1 MIRKLTLALLGASM
15 LVSPAIAADP
25 APVPASA
32 LVKEISIP
40 HEQFTLKNGLR
51 VIVHTD
57 RKAPVVAVS
66 IWYDIGSK
74 HEPKGK
80 SGFAHLFEHLMFN
93 GSENSPGDFFQ
104 PLQNMGAT
112 DYNGTTWFDRTN
124 YFQTVPTSALD
135 RILYLESD
143 RMGYL
148 LGAVTQENL
157 TNQIGVVQ
165 NEKRQGDTQPYGL
178 VEYAQIKGMV
188 PEDHPYGH
196 STIGSMPD
204 LEASTMETVRDWFRQ
219 HYGPNNAV
227 LVLAGD
233 VDVPTAKKLVEKN
246 FGSIKAGPKQKA
258 LKIEIP
264 TLPAAK
270 SEVMKDRVATTR
282 LYRNW
287 AVPGIDGAD
296 AVPLEV
302 GASVL
307 GGLASSRLDNILV
320 REEKLAVAVTAGYQ
334 GFAQMG
340 GIEVTADVKPGVDPD
355 VVAKRLDEII
365 ADFIKN
371 GPTADEVQR
380 VQMRNISGRLA
391 GLEQVGGFGGKAVAL
406 AEGALYRNDSD
417 YYKKY
422 LETLAKTTPTQVTTA
437 MGRWL
442 TRPAYSLKVMP
453 GERDAYEEAKGVST
467 PKTATPIAKV
477 ARAAAPELGAI
488 SDLDFPK
495 VERTKLSNGVE
506 IVYAQRGAVPMTQIA
521 LSFDAGNAADP
532 RDRLGTQS
540 LMLAL
545 LDEGAA
551 GMNSTQ
557 IAEAQERLGANISS
571 NASMDRTNVGLGSL
585 SANLTPSLKL
595 FSDIVLKPDFVAAE
609 VERLRGQQLARIQ
622 TELTNPQGIAFR
634 MLPPILFGDKHPYGI
649 SFTGTGD
656 VATVSKVSRD
666 EIVDFHH
673 KWFRPEKATFF
684 VVSDKP
690 LADIKGALEGTFG
703 GWAATG
709 PVGVKD
715 MSAAAAAAKPRIVL
729 INRPDSP
736 QSLILGGQVLAVKGT
751 ADLET
756 AITANEALG
765 SGFLSRI
772 NMDLRETKGWSYGV
786 RGSINRVEGD
796 VPYIISAPVQADKT
810 GESIAALISNYKAF
824 LSDKGITT
832 EERERIIGGNIREL
846 PGSFETS
853 GDVLGAMQRN
863 ALYKRADDYYA
874 TVASQYRGMTQGAL
888 DSSIRALVNPDQF
901 IWVVVGDAAKVK
913 PQLEALGLP
922 IEMVGEAAKSASK
935 TETKPTKPR
944 SKDMAAVDGDWDVTI
959 KSPMGDQKAVL
970 TVNSD
975 GSAFTGQMSGG
986 LGTMPI
992 TGGTV
997 DGNTISWKMD
1007 MTVPMPMTLDA
1018 TATVDGDAISGDV
1031 KAGAFGSMGLS
1042 GSRKQ

>member
-1 MIRKLTLALLGASM
+1 MIRKFTLSLLGATM
-15 LVSPAIAADP
+15 LASPALAADP

-32 LVKEISIP
+32 LVKEIDIP

-80 SGFAHLFEHLMFN
+80 TGFAHLFEHLMFN
-93 GSENSPGDFFQ
+93 GSENAPGDFFT

-135 RILYLESD
+135 RMLYLEAD

-148 LGAVTQENL
+148 LGAVSQENL

-196 STIGSMPD
+196 STIGSMAD
-204 LEASTMETVRDWFRQ
+204 LDGASMEDVRAWFRQ

-246 FGSIKAGPKQKA
+246 FGAIMAGPKQKP
-258 LKIEIP
+258 LKIEVP
-264 TLPAAK
+264 TLAAPK
-270 SEVMKDRVATTR
+270 AEVMKDKVATTR
-282 LYRNW
+282 IYRNW
-287 AVPGIDGAD
+287 TVPGIDSAD
-296 AVPLEV
+296 SVPLEV

-320 REEKLAVAVTAGYQ
+320 REEKLAVSVTAGYQ
-334 GFAQMG
+334 GFAQLG
-340 GIEVTADVKPGVDPD
+340 GIEITADVKPGIDPAT
-355 VVAKRLDEII
+355 VAKRLDEII
-365 ADFIKN
+365 ADFVKT

-380 VQMRNISGRLA
+380 VQMRTVSGRLA

-406 AEGALYRNDSD
+406 AEGALYRGDSNF
-417 YYKKY
+417 YKKQ
-422 LETLAKTTPTQVTTA
+422 LDKLAMVTPAQVTSA

-442 TRPAYSLKVMP
+442 NRPVYALTVEP
-453 GERDAYEEAKGVST
+453 GERAPYEEAKGAST
-467 PKTATPIAKV
+467 PKTAAAITPVK
-477 ARAAAPELGAI
+477 RPPAPELGTI
-488 SDLDFPK
+488 SDLAFPK
-495 VERTKLSNGVE
+495 VERTKLSNGIE
-506 IVYAQRGAVPMTQIA
+506 IVYAQRNAVPMTQIS
-521 LSFDAGNAADP
+521 LSFDAGNTADP
-532 RDRLGTQS
+532 RDKSGTQS

-557 IAEAQERLGANISS
+557 IAEAQERLGANIST
-571 NASMDRTNVGLGSL
+571 NASMDRTNVNVTSL
-585 SANLTPSLKL
+585 SANLAPSLKL
-595 FSDIVLKPDFVAAE
+595 FSDIVLKPDFVPGE

-622 TELTNPQGIAFR
+622 SEMTNPQGIAFR
-634 MLPPILFGDKHPYGI
+634 TLPPILFGKDHPYGI

-656 VATVSKVSRD
+656 VATVSKVTRD
-666 EIVDFHH
+666 EILDFHH

-690 LADIKGALEGTFG
+690 LAEVKNALEGRFG
-703 GWAATG
+703 GWTATG
-709 PVGVKD
+709 PAGVKD
-715 MSAAAAAAKPRIVL
+715 MSATPAAANPRIVL
-729 INRPDSP
+729 INRPGSP
-736 QSLILGGQVLAVKGT
+736 QSLILGGQVLATKGT
-751 ADLET
+751 ADLEA

-765 SGFLSRI
+765 AGFLSRI

-796 VPYIISAPVQADKT
+796 VPYLISAPVQADKT
-810 GESIAALISNYKAF
+810 GESIAALMSNYKAF
-824 LSDKGITT
+824 LSDKGITS

-863 ALYKRADDYYA
+863 VLYKRPDDFYA
-874 TVASQYRGMTQGAL
+874 TVASEYRGMTQEKL
-888 DSSIRALVNPDQF
+888 DTSIRALVNPDRF
-901 IWVVVGDAAKVK
+901 TWVVVGDAAKVK

-922 IEMVGEAAKSASK
+922 IEMVGEAA
-935 TETKPTKPR
+935 
-944 SKDMAAVDGDWDVTI
+944 
-959 KSPMGDQKAVL
+959 
-970 TVNSD
+970 N
-975 GSAFTGQMSGG
+975 TGAN
-986 LGTMPI
+986 
-992 TGGTV
+992 
-997 DGNTISWKMD
+997 NTAK
-1007 MTVPMPMTLDA
+1007 
-1018 TATVDGDAISGDV
+1018 
-1031 KAGAFGSMGLS
+1031 
-1042 GSRKQ
+1042 

>member
-1 MIRKLTLALLGASM
+1 
-15 LVSPAIAADP
+15 
-25 APVPASA
+25 
-32 LVKEISIP
+32 
-40 HEQFTLKNGLR
+40 
-51 VIVHTD
+51 
-57 RKAPVVAVS
+57 
-66 IWYDIGSK
+66 
-74 HEPKGK
+74 
-80 SGFAHLFEHLMFN
+80 
-93 GSENSPGDFFQ
+93 
-104 PLQNMGAT
+104 
-112 DYNGTTWFDRTN
+112 
-124 YFQTVPTSALD
+124 
-135 RILYLESD
+135 
-143 RMGYL
+143 
-148 LGAVTQENL
+148 
-157 TNQIGVVQ
+157 
-165 NEKRQGDTQPYGL
+165 
-178 VEYAQIKGMV
+178 
-188 PEDHPYGH
+188 
-196 STIGSMPD
+196 
-204 LEASTMETVRDWFRQ
+204 
-219 HYGPNNAV
+219 
-227 LVLAGD
+227 
-233 VDVPTAKKLVEKN
+233 
-246 FGSIKAGPKQKA
+246 
-258 LKIEIP
+258 
-264 TLPAAK
+264 
-270 SEVMKDRVATTR
+270 
-282 LYRNW
+282 
-287 AVPGIDGAD
+287 
-296 AVPLEV
+296 
-302 GASVL
+302 
-307 GGLASSRLDNILV
+307 
-320 REEKLAVAVTAGYQ
+320 
-334 GFAQMG
+334 
-340 GIEVTADVKPGVDPD
+340 
-355 VVAKRLDEII
+355 
-365 ADFIKN
+365 
-371 GPTADEVQR
+371 
-380 VQMRNISGRLA
+380 
-391 GLEQVGGFGGKAVAL
+391 
-406 AEGALYRNDSD
+406 
-417 YYKKY
+417 
-422 LETLAKTTPTQVTTA
+422 

-467 PKTATPIAKV
+467 PKTAPPIAKV

-709 PVGVKD
+709 PAGVKD

-874 TVASQYRGMTQGAL
+874 TVASEYRGMTQGAL

>member
-1 MIRKLTLALLGASM
+1 MIRNFTLALLGASM
-15 LVSPAIAADP
+15 LVSPALAADP
-25 APVPASA
+25 VPVPASA
-32 LVKEISIP
+32 LVKQIDIP
-40 HEQFTLKNGLR
+40 HEQFTLDNGLR

-80 SGFAHLFEHLMFN
+80 TGFAHLFEHLMFN
-93 GSENSPGDFFQ
+93 GSENAPGDFFT

-135 RILYLESD
+135 RMLYLEAD

-178 VEYAQIKGMV
+178 VEYAQIKAMV
-188 PEDHPYGH
+188 PEGHPYGH
-196 STIGSMPD
+196 STIGSMAD
-204 LEASTMETVRDWFRQ
+204 LDGASMEDVRAWFRQ

-246 FGSIKAGPKQKA
+246 FGAIKAGPKQQP
-258 LKIEIP
+258 LKVDVP
-264 TLPAAK
+264 TLAAPK
-270 SEVMKDRVATTR
+270 AEVMKDKVATTR

-287 AVPGIDGAD
+287 MVPGIDSAD
-296 AVPLEV
+296 SVPLEV

-320 REEKLAVAVTAGYQ
+320 REEKLAVNVTAGYQ

-340 GIEVTADVKPGVDPD
+340 GIEITADVKPGVDPAT
-355 VVAKRLDEII
+355 VAKRLDEII
-365 ADFIKN
+365 ADFVKT
-371 GPTADEVQR
+371 GPTSDEVQR
-380 VQMRNISGRLA
+380 VQMRTVSNRLA

-417 YYKKY
+417 FYKKQ
-422 LETLAKTTPTQVTTA
+422 LEELSKVTPARVTEA
-437 MGRWL
+437 MGKWL
-442 TRPAYSLKVMP
+442 TRPVYALTVEP
-453 GERDAYEEAKGVST
+453 GERLPYEEAKGASA
-467 PKTATPIAKV
+467 PKV
-477 ARAAAPELGAI
+477 AEAITPVKRSPAPELGTI
-488 SDLDFPK
+488 SDLAFPK
-495 VERTKLSNGVE
+495 VERTKLSNGIE
-506 IVYAQRGAVPMTQIA
+506 IVYAQRNAVPMTQVS
-521 LSFDAGNAADP
+521 LSFDAGNTADP
-532 RDRLGTQS
+532 RDRSGTQS

-571 NASMDRTNVGLGSL
+571 SASMDRTNVNVTSL
-585 SANLTPSLKL
+585 TANLAPSLKL
-595 FSDIVLKPDFVAAE
+595 FSDIVLKPDFVPAE
-609 VERLRGQQLARIQ
+609 VERLRSQQLARIQ
-622 TELTNPQGIAFR
+622 SELTNPQGIAFR
-634 MLPPILFGDKHPYGI
+634 TLPPILYGKDHPYGI

-666 EIVDFHH
+666 EILDFHH

-690 LADIKGALEGTFG
+690 LADIKNALEGSFG
-703 GWAATG
+703 NWNATG
-709 PVGVKD
+709 PAGVKD
-715 MSAAAAAAKPRIVL
+715 MSAAPAAANPRIIL
-729 INRPDSP
+729 INRPGSP
-736 QSLILGGQVLAVKGT
+736 QSLILGGQVLATKGT

-756 AITANEALG
+756 AIIANEALG

-796 VPYIISAPVQADKT
+796 VPYIVAAPVQADKT

-824 LSDKGITT
+824 LGDKGITS
-832 EERERIIGGNIREL
+832 EERERIVGGSIREL

-853 GDVLGAMQRN
+853 GDVLAAMQRN
-863 ALYKRADDYYA
+863 VLFKRPDDFYD
-874 TVASQYRGMTQGAL
+874 TVASQYRGMTQQSL
-888 DSSIRALVNPDQF
+888 DSSIRTLVNPDRF
-901 IWVVVGDAAKVK
+901 TWVVVGDASTVK
-913 PQLEALGLP
+913 PQLEKLGLP
-922 IEMVGEAAKSASK
+922 IEMVGEAANTSA
-935 TETKPTKPR
+935 
-944 SKDMAAVDGDWDVTI
+944 
-959 KSPMGDQKAVL
+959 
-970 TVNSD
+970 N
-975 GSAFTGQMSGG
+975 
-986 LGTMPI
+986 
-992 TGGTV
+992 
-997 DGNTISWKMD
+997 NTAK
-1007 MTVPMPMTLDA
+1007 
-1018 TATVDGDAISGDV
+1018 
-1031 KAGAFGSMGLS
+1031 
-1042 GSRKQ
+1042 

>member
-1 MIRKLTLALLGASM
+1 MIRKFTLALLGASM
-15 LVSPAIAADP
+15 LVSPAFAADP
-25 APVPASA
+25 APVPASS
-32 LVKEISIP
+32 LVKQIDIP
-40 HEQFTLKNGLR
+40 HEQFKLDNGLR

-80 SGFAHLFEHLMFN
+80 TGFAHLFEHLMFN
-93 GSENSPGDFFQ
+93 GSENAPGDFFT

-135 RILYLESD
+135 RMLYLEAD

-188 PEDHPYGH
+188 PEGHPYGH
-196 STIGSMPD
+196 STIGSMAD
-204 LEASTMETVRDWFRQ
+204 LDGASMEDVRAWFRQ

-233 VDVPTAKKLVEKN
+233 VDVPTAKRLVEKN
-246 FGSIKAGPKQKA
+246 FGAIKAGPKQQP
-258 LKIEIP
+258 LKVEIP
-264 TLPAAK
+264 TLAAPK
-270 SEVMKDRVATTR
+270 FEVMKDKVATTR
-282 LYRNW
+282 IYRNW
-287 AVPGIDGAD
+287 TVPGIDSAD
-296 AVPLEV
+296 SVPLDV

-320 REEKLAVAVTAGYQ
+320 REEKLAVNVTAGYQ

-340 GIEVTADVKPGVDPD
+340 GVEITADVKPGVDPA

-365 ADFIKN
+365 ADFIKT
-371 GPTADEVQR
+371 GPSADEVQR
-380 VQMRNISGRLA
+380 VQMRTVSSRLA

-417 YYKKY
+417 FYKKQ
-422 LETLAKTTPTQVTTA
+422 LEQLSKVTPDQVTAA
-437 MGRWL
+437 MGKWL
-442 TRPAYSLKVMP
+442 TRPVYALTVEP
-453 GERDAYEEAKGVST
+453 GERLPYEEAKGASAPKAAEAIT
-467 PKTATPIAKV
+467 PVKRPP
-477 ARAAAPELGAI
+477 APELGTI
-488 SDLDFPK
+488 SDLAFPK
-495 VERTKLSNGVE
+495 VERTKLSNGIE
-506 IVYAQRGAVPMTQIA
+506 IVYAQRNAVPMTQVS
-521 LSFDAGNAADP
+521 LSFDAGNTADP
-532 RDRLGTQS
+532 RDRSGTQS

-571 NASMDRTNVGLGSL
+571 SSSMDRTNVNVTSL
-585 SANLTPSLKL
+585 TANLAPSLKL
-595 FSDIVLKPDFVAAE
+595 FSDIVLKPDFVPAE

-622 TELTNPQGIAFR
+622 SELTNPQGIAFR
-634 MLPPILFGDKHPYGI
+634 TLPPILFGKNHPYGI

-656 VATVSKVSRD
+656 VATVGKVSRD
-666 EIVDFHH
+666 EILDFHH

-690 LADIKGALEGTFG
+690 LAEIKGALEGSFG
-703 GWAATG
+703 GWKATG
-709 PVGVKD
+709 PAGVKD
-715 MSAAAAAAKPRIVL
+715 MSAVPAAANPRIVL
-729 INRPDSP
+729 INRPGSP
-736 QSLILGGQVLAVKGT
+736 QSLILGGQVLATKGT
-751 ADLET
+751 ADLES

-810 GESIAALISNYKAF
+810 GESIAALMANYKAF
-824 LSDKGITT
+824 LNDKGITS
-832 EERERIIGGNIREL
+832 EERDRIVGGNIREL

-853 GDVLGAMQRN
+853 GDILSAMQRN
-863 ALYKRADDYYA
+863 ALYKRPDDFYA
-874 TVASQYRGMTQGAL
+874 TVASQYREMTQEKL
-888 DSSIRALVNPDQF
+888 DSSIRSLVNPDKF
-901 IWVVVGDAAKVK
+901 TWVVVGDAAKVK
-913 PQLEALGLP
+913 PQLETLGLP
-922 IEMVGEAAKSASK
+922 IELAGEAANTSA
-935 TETKPTKPR
+935 
-944 SKDMAAVDGDWDVTI
+944 
-959 KSPMGDQKAVL
+959 
-970 TVNSD
+970 N
-975 GSAFTGQMSGG
+975 
-986 LGTMPI
+986 
-992 TGGTV
+992 
-997 DGNTISWKMD
+997 NTAK
-1007 MTVPMPMTLDA
+1007 
-1018 TATVDGDAISGDV
+1018 
-1031 KAGAFGSMGLS
+1031 
-1042 GSRKQ
+1042 

>member
-15 LVSPAIAADP
+15 LVSPALAADP
-25 APVPASA
+25 ALITVSK
-32 LVKEISIP
+32 LIKKITIP
-40 HEQFTLKNGLR
+40 HKQFTLKNGLR

-66 IWYDIGSK
+66 VWYDVGSK

-80 SGFAHLFEHLMFN
+80 TGFAHLFEHLMFS
-93 GSENSPGDFFQ
+93 GSENVQSFDESAVALG
-104 PLQNMGAT
+104 GANN
-112 DYNGTTWFDRTN
+112 NGSTWFDRTN
-124 YFQTVPTSALD
+124 YVETVPTGALEKM
-135 RILYLESD
+135 LYIESD

-188 PEDHPYGH
+188 PEGHPYGH
-196 STIGSMPD
+196 STIGSMAD
-204 LEASTMETVRDWFRQ
+204 LEASTMDTVRDWFRQ

-233 VDVPTAKKLVEKN
+233 IDVPTAKKLVEKN
-246 FGSIKAGPKQKA
+246 FGSIKAGPKQKT
-258 LKIEIP
+258 LKIEVP
-264 TLPAAK
+264 TLAEAK
-270 SEVMKDRVATTR
+270 SEVMQDRVATTR

-296 AVPLEV
+296 SVALDV
-302 GASVL
+302 GAAVL

-320 REEKLAVAVTAGYQ
+320 RQEKLAVAVTAGYQ
-334 GFAQMG
+334 GFAQLG
-340 GIEVTADVKPGVDPD
+340 SIEVTADVKPGVDAE

-365 ADFIKN
+365 ADYIKT

-380 VQMRNISGRLA
+380 VQMRNVSSRLA
-391 GLEQVGGFGGKAVAL
+391 GLESVGGFGGKAVAL
-406 AEGALYRNDSD
+406 AEGALYRNDSNF
-417 YYKKY
+417 YKKQ
-422 LETLAKTTPTQVTTA
+422 LAALAKTTPADVTAA

-442 TRPAYSLKVMP
+442 TRPVYALKVVP
-453 GERDAYEEAKGVST
+453 GERAPYEEAKGVSA
-467 PKTATPIAKV
+467 PKSAEPVAKV
-477 ARAAAPELGAI
+477 ARVAAPELGAI

-495 VERTKLSNGVE
+495 VQRTKLSNGVE
-506 IVYAQRGAVPMTQIA
+506 IVYAQRSTVSLTQVS

-532 RDRLGTQS
+532 RDKLGTQS

-557 IAEAQERLGANISS
+557 IAEAQERLGATISS
-571 NASMDRTNVGLGSL
+571 GASMDRTNVGLGSL
-585 SANLTPSLKL
+585 SANLAPSLKL
-595 FSDIVLKPDFVAAE
+595 FSDIVLRPDFQAAE

-622 TELTNPQGIAFR
+622 SELTNPQAIALR
-634 MLPPILFGDKHPYGI
+634 ALPPILFGDKHPYGI

-656 VATVSKVSRD
+656 IATVSNVTRD
-666 EIVDFHH
+666 EIVGFHH
-673 KWFRPEKATFF
+673 QWFRPEKATFY

-690 LADIKGALEGTFG
+690 LADIKNALEVTFA
-703 GWAATG
+703 GWSATG
-709 PVGVKD
+709 PAGVKN
-715 MSAAAAAAKPRIVL
+715 MSAAPASSKPRIIL

-736 QSLILGGQVLAVKGT
+736 QSLILGGQVLATKGT
-751 ADLET
+751 AELET

-765 SGFLSRI
+765 AGFLSRI

-824 LSDKGITT
+824 LSDKGVTP

-863 ALYKRADDYYA
+863 VMYKRADDYYA
-874 TVASQYRGMTQGAL
+874 TVASEYRGMTQAGL

-901 IWVVVGDAAKVK
+901 TWVVVGDAAKVR
-913 PQLEALGLP
+913 PQLESLGLP
-922 IEMVGEAAKSASK
+922 IEMVGEAAKSVDKNDSK
-935 TETKPTKPR
+935 PK
-944 SKDMAAVDGDWDVTI
+944 
-959 KSPMGDQKAVL
+959 
-970 TVNSD
+970 N
-975 GSAFTGQMSGG
+975 
-986 LGTMPI
+986 
-992 TGGTV
+992 
-997 DGNTISWKMD
+997 
-1007 MTVPMPMTLDA
+1007 
-1018 TATVDGDAISGDV
+1018 
-1031 KAGAFGSMGLS
+1031 
-1042 GSRKQ
+1042 

>member
-1 MIRKLTLALLGASM
+1 MIHKLTLALLGASM

-25 APVPASA
+25 TPVPASA
-32 LVKEISIP
+32 LVKDINIP
-40 HEQFTLKNGLR
+40 HQQFTLKNGLR

-80 SGFAHLFEHLMFN
+80 TGFAHLFEHLMFN

-112 DYNGTTWFDRTN
+112 DSNGTTWFDRTN
-124 YFQTVPTSALD
+124 YFQTVPTGALD
-135 RILYLESD
+135 RMLYLESD

-157 TNQIGVVQ
+157 TNQISVVQ
-165 NEKRQGDTQPYGL
+165 NEKRESDNQPYGL

-188 PEDHPYGH
+188 PEGHPYGH
-196 STIGSMPD
+196 STIGSMAD
-204 LEASTMETVRDWFRQ
+204 LEASSMDTVRDWFRQ

-233 VDVPTAKKLVEKN
+233 IDVPTAKKLVEKN
-246 FGSIKAGPKQKA
+246 FGRIKTGPKQKA
-258 LKIEIP
+258 LRIEVP
-264 TLPAAK
+264 TLAAAK
-270 SEVMKDRVATTR
+270 SEVMQDRVATTR

-296 AVPLEV
+296 SVALDV
-302 GASVL
+302 GAAVL

-320 REEKLAVAVTAGYQ
+320 RQEKLAVDVSAGYQ
-334 GFAQMG
+334 GYAQMG
-340 GIEVTADVKPGVDPD
+340 EIEITADVKPGVDAD
-355 VVAKRLDEII
+355 VVGKRLDEII

-371 GPTADEVQR
+371 GPTADELKR
-380 VQMRNISGRLA
+380 VQMRNVSSRLA
-391 GLEQVGGFGGKAVAL
+391 GLESVGGFGGKAVAL
-406 AEGALYRNDSD
+406 AEGALYRNDSNF
-417 YYKKY
+417 YKKQ
-422 LETLAKTTPTQVTTA
+422 LAALAKTTSADVRAA

-442 TRPAYSLKVMP
+442 TRPVYALKVMP
-453 GERDAYEEAKGVST
+453 GERAAYEEAKGVSA
-467 PKTATPIAKV
+467 PKTATPVAKV

-495 VERTKLSNGVE
+495 IERSRLSNGIEV
-506 IVYAQRGAVPMTQIA
+506 VYAQRSTVPLTQVS

-532 RDRLGTQS
+532 RYKLGTQS

-557 IAEAQERLGANISS
+557 IAEAQERLGATISS
-571 NASMDRTNVGLGSL
+571 SASMDRTIVGLSSL
-585 SANLTPSLKL
+585 SANLAPSLKL
-595 FSDIVLKPDFVAAE
+595 FSSIVLKPDFVGGE

-622 TELTNPQGIAFR
+622 SELTNPQSIALR
-634 MLPPILFGDKHPYGI
+634 ALPPILFGPQHPYGI
-649 SFTGTGD
+649 SFTGSGE

-690 LADIKGALEGTFG
+690 LADIKRSLELSFG
-703 GWAATG
+703 SWAATG
-709 PVGVKD
+709 PAGAKN
-715 MSAAAAAAKPRIVL
+715 MSVAPIAPKPRIVL

-736 QSLILGGQVLAVKGT
+736 QSLIFGGQVLAAKGT

-756 AITANEALG
+756 AIIANDALG
-765 SGFLSRI
+765 GGFLSRI
-772 NMDLRETKGWSYGV
+772 NTDLRETKGWSYGV
-786 RGSINRVEGD
+786 FGNIRRVEGD

-824 LSDKGITT
+824 LTDKGITT
-832 EERERIIGGNIREL
+832 EERDRIIGGSIREL

-853 GDVLGAMQRN
+853 GDVLGAMRRN

-874 TVASQYRGMTQGAL
+874 TVASKYRAMTQADL
-888 DSSIRALVNPDQF
+888 DSSVRALINPDQF
-901 IWVVVGDAAKVK
+901 VWVVVGDAAKVR
-913 PQLEALGLP
+913 PQLDKLGLP
-922 IEMVGEAAKSASK
+922 IEMVGEAAKSADK
-935 TETKPTKPR
+935 K
-944 SKDMAAVDGDWDVTI
+944 
-959 KSPMGDQKAVL
+959 
-970 TVNSD
+970 
-975 GSAFTGQMSGG
+975 
-986 LGTMPI
+986 
-992 TGGTV
+992 
-997 DGNTISWKMD
+997 
-1007 MTVPMPMTLDA
+1007 
-1018 TATVDGDAISGDV
+1018 
-1031 KAGAFGSMGLS
+1031 
-1042 GSRKQ
+1042 

>member
-1 MIRKLTLALLGASM
+1 MIRKLTVALLGASM
-15 LVSPAIAADP
+15 LVSPAMAADP

-32 LVKEISIP
+32 LVKDINIP
-40 HEQFTLKNGLR
+40 HQQFTLKNGLR

-80 SGFAHLFEHLMFN
+80 TGFAHLFEHLMFN

-188 PEDHPYGH
+188 PENHPYGH
-196 STIGSMPD
+196 STIGSMAD
-204 LEASTMETVRDWFRQ
+204 LDASSMDTVRDWFRQ

-233 VDVPTAKKLVEKN
+233 VDLATAKKLVEKN
-246 FGSIKAGPKQKA
+246 FGAIKPGPKQTA
-258 LKIEIP
+258 LKIEVP
-264 TLPAAK
+264 TLAAPK
-270 SEVMKDRVATTR
+270 SEIMQDRVATTR

-287 AVPGIDGAD
+287 TVPGIDGAD
-296 AVPLEV
+296 SVALDV
-302 GASVL
+302 GAAVL

-320 REEKLAVAVTAGYQ
+320 RQEKLAVSVSAGYQ
-334 GFAQMG
+334 GFAQLG
-340 GIEVTADVKPGVDPD
+340 GIEITADVKPGVDAD
-355 VVAKRLDEII
+355 VVGKRLDEII
-365 ADFIKN
+365 ADFIKS

-380 VQMRNISGRLA
+380 VQMRNVSSRLA
-391 GLEQVGGFGGKAVAL
+391 GLESVGGFGGKAVAL

-417 YYKKY
+417 FYKKQ
-422 LETLAKTTPTQVTTA
+422 LAALAKTKPADVTAA
-437 MGRWL
+437 MGRWM
-442 TRPAYSLKVMP
+442 TRPVYALKVIP
-453 GERDAYEEAKGVST
+453 GERAAYEEAKAAST
-467 PKTATPIAKV
+467 PKVAEPIATV
-477 ARAAAPELGAI
+477 ARAAAPALGAI

-495 VERTKLSNGVE
+495 VARSKLSNGIEV
-506 IVYAQRGAVPMTQIA
+506 VYAQRSTVPLTQVS

-532 RDRLGTQS
+532 RDKLGTQS

-551 GMNSTQ
+551 GMTSTQ
-557 IAEAQERLGANISS
+557 IAEAQERLGATISS
-571 NASMDRTNVGLGSL
+571 SASMDRTNVGLSSL
-585 SANLTPSLKL
+585 SANLAPSLKL
-595 FSDIVLKPDFVAAE
+595 FADIVLKPDFVSGE

-622 TELTNPQGIAFR
+622 SELTNPQAIALR
-634 MLPPILFGDKHPYGI
+634 ALPPILFGPQHPYGI

-656 VATVSKVSRD
+656 VATVSKVSRS

-673 KWFRPEKATFF
+673 KWFRPEKATFY

-690 LADIKGALEGTFG
+690 LSDIKSALEMTFG
-703 GWAATG
+703 NWSATG
-709 PVGVKD
+709 PAGAKD
-715 MSAAAAAAKPRIVL
+715 MRAAPIAPKPRIVL

-810 GESIAALISNYKAF
+810 GESIAALITNYKSF
-824 LSDKGITT
+824 LTDKGITT
-832 EERERIIGGNIREL
+832 EERDRIIGGNIREL

-863 ALYKRADDYYA
+863 ALYKRADNYYA
-874 TVASQYRGMTQGAL
+874 TVASKYRAMTQAGLDGAV
-888 DSSIRALVNPDQF
+888 RELVNPDQF
-901 IWVVVGDAAKVK
+901 VWVVVGDAAKVR
-913 PQLEALGLP
+913 PQLEKLGLP
-922 IEMVGEAAKSASK
+922 IEMMGEAAKSADKSESK
-935 TETKPTKPR
+935 P
-944 SKDMAAVDGDWDVTI
+944 A
-959 KSPMGDQKAVL
+959 
-970 TVNSD
+970 N
-975 GSAFTGQMSGG
+975 
-986 LGTMPI
+986 
-992 TGGTV
+992 
-997 DGNTISWKMD
+997 
-1007 MTVPMPMTLDA
+1007 
-1018 TATVDGDAISGDV
+1018 
-1031 KAGAFGSMGLS
+1031 
-1042 GSRKQ
+1042 

>member
-1 MIRKLTLALLGASM
+1 MKKSIALLPLIA
-15 LVSPAIAADP
+15 LIFSPALAAPAKP
-25 APVPASA
+25 APVSA
-32 LVKEISIP
+32 LVEAVNIP
-40 HEQFTLKNGLR
+40 YEQFTLPNGLR
-51 VIVHTD
+51 VVVHTD

-66 IWYDIGSK
+66 VWYHVGSK
-74 HEPKGK
+74 DEPQGK
-80 SGFAHLFEHLMFN
+80 TGFAHLFEHLMFN

-188 PEDHPYGH
+188 PEGHPYGH
-196 STIGSMPD
+196 STIGSMAD
-204 LEASTMETVRDWFRQ
+204 LEASTMDTVRDWFRQ

-233 VDVPTAKKLVEKN
+233 IDVPTAKKLVEKN
-246 FGSIKAGPKQKA
+246 FGSIKAGPKQKT
-258 LKIEIP
+258 LKIEVP
-264 TLPAAK
+264 TLAEAK
-270 SEVMKDRVATTR
+270 SEVMQDRVATTR

-296 AVPLEV
+296 SVALDV
-302 GASVL
+302 GAAVL

-320 REEKLAVAVTAGYQ
+320 RQEKLAVAVTAGYQ
-334 GFAQMG
+334 GFAQLG
-340 GIEVTADVKPGVDPD
+340 SIEVTADVKPGVDAE

-365 ADFIKN
+365 ADYIKT

-380 VQMRNISGRLA
+380 VQMRNVSSRLA
-391 GLEQVGGFGGKAVAL
+391 GLESVGGFGGKAVAL
-406 AEGALYRNDSD
+406 AEGALYRNDSNF
-417 YYKKY
+417 YKKQ
-422 LETLAKTTPTQVTTA
+422 LAALAKTTPADVTAA

-442 TRPAYSLKVMP
+442 TRPVYALKVVP
-453 GERDAYEEAKGVST
+453 GERSPYEEAKGVSA
-467 PKTATPIAKV
+467 PKSAEPVAKV
-477 ARAAAPELGAI
+477 ARVAAPELGAI

-495 VERTKLSNGVE
+495 VQRTKLSNGVE
-506 IVYAQRGAVPMTQIA
+506 IVYAQRSTVPLTQVS

-532 RDRLGTQS
+532 RDKLGTQS

-557 IAEAQERLGANISS
+557 IAEAQERLGATISS
-571 NASMDRTNVGLGSL
+571 GASMDRTNVGLGSL
-585 SANLTPSLKL
+585 SANLAPSLKL
-595 FSDIVLKPDFVAAE
+595 FSDIVLRPDFQAAE

-622 TELTNPQGIAFR
+622 SELTNPQAIALR
-634 MLPPILFGDKHPYGI
+634 ALPPILFGDKHPYGI

-656 VATVSKVSRD
+656 IATVSNVTRD
-666 EIVDFHH
+666 EIVGFHH
-673 KWFRPEKATFF
+673 QWFRPEKATFY

-690 LADIKGALEGTFG
+690 LADIKNALEVTFA
-703 GWAATG
+703 GWSATG
-709 PVGVKD
+709 PAGVKN
-715 MSAAAAAAKPRIVL
+715 MSAAPASSKPRIIL

-736 QSLILGGQVLAVKGT
+736 QSLILGGQVLATKGT
-751 ADLET
+751 AELET

-765 SGFLSRI
+765 AGFLSRI

-824 LSDKGITT
+824 LSDKGVTP

-863 ALYKRADDYYA
+863 VMYKRADDYYA
-874 TVASQYRGMTQGAL
+874 TVASEYRGMTQAGL

-901 IWVVVGDAAKVK
+901 TWVVVGDAAKVR
-913 PQLEALGLP
+913 PQLESLGLP
-922 IEMVGEAAKSASK
+922 IEMVGEAAKSVDKNDSK
-935 TETKPTKPR
+935 PK
-944 SKDMAAVDGDWDVTI
+944 
-959 KSPMGDQKAVL
+959 
-970 TVNSD
+970 N
-975 GSAFTGQMSGG
+975 
-986 LGTMPI
+986 
-992 TGGTV
+992 
-997 DGNTISWKMD
+997 
-1007 MTVPMPMTLDA
+1007 
-1018 TATVDGDAISGDV
+1018 
-1031 KAGAFGSMGLS
+1031 
-1042 GSRKQ
+1042 

>member
-1 MIRKLTLALLGASM
+1 MIRKLTLSLLGASM
-15 LVSPAIAADP
+15 LVSPALAADP

-40 HEQFTLKNGLR
+40 HKQFTLRNGLR

-80 SGFAHLFEHLMFN
+80 TGFAHLFEHLMFN
-93 GSENSPGDFFQ
+93 GSENAPGDFFQ

-135 RILYLESD
+135 RMLYLEAD

-178 VEYAQIKGMV
+178 VEYAQIKAMI
-188 PEDHPYGH
+188 PDAHPYGH
-196 STIGSMPD
+196 STIGSMAD
-204 LEASTMETVRDWFRQ
+204 LDGASMEDVRAWFRQ

-233 VDVPTAKKLVEKN
+233 IDVPAAKKLVEKN
-246 FGSIKAGPKQKA
+246 FGAIKAGPKQKP
-258 LKIEIP
+258 LKIAVP
-264 TLPAAK
+264 TLAAPK
-270 SEVMKDRVATTR
+270 AEVMKDRVATTR
-282 LYRNW
+282 IYRMW
-287 AVPGIDGAD
+287 TVPGIDNAD
-296 AVPLEV
+296 SVPLDV

-320 REEKLAVAVTAGYQ
+320 REEKLAVSVTAGYQ
-334 GFAQMG
+334 GFAQLG
-340 GIEVTADVKPGVDPD
+340 GIEITADVKPGVDPAI
-355 VVAKRLDEII
+355 VAKRLDEII
-365 ADFIKN
+365 ADFVKA

-380 VQMRNISGRLA
+380 VQMRTVSGRLA

-406 AEGALYRNDSD
+406 AEGALYRNDSNF
-417 YYKKY
+417 YKKQMD
-422 LETLAKTTPTQVTTA
+422 ELARVTPAKVTSA

-442 TRPAYSLKVMP
+442 SRPVYALTVEP
-453 GERDAYEEAKGVST
+453 GERAPYEEAKGVSA
-467 PKTATPIAKV
+467 PKTATAITPVK
-477 ARAAAPELGAI
+477 RPPAPELGLI
-488 SDLDFPK
+488 SDLSFPK
-495 VERTKLSNGVE
+495 VERTKLSNGIE
-506 IVYAQRGAVPMTQIA
+506 IVYAQRNAVPMTQVS
-521 LSFDAGNAADP
+521 LSFDAGNIADP
-532 RDRLGTQS
+532 RDRSGTQA

-557 IAEAQERLGANISS
+557 IAEAEERLGVNISA
-571 NASMDRTNVGLGSL
+571 NATMDRTNVRLSSL
-585 SANLTPSLKL
+585 SANLAPSLKL
-595 FSDIVLKPDFVAAE
+595 FSDIVLKPDFAPGE

-622 TELTNPQGIAFR
+622 SELTSPESIAFR
-634 MLPPILFGDKHPYGI
+634 TLPPILFGDKHPYGI

-656 VATVSKVSRD
+656 VATVGKVTRD
-666 EIVDFHH
+666 EIVGFHH

-690 LADIKGALEGTFG
+690 LADIKGALEGSFG
-703 GWAATG
+703 GWKATG
-709 PVGVKD
+709 PAGVKD
-715 MSAAAAAAKPRIVL
+715 MSATPAAANPRIVL

-736 QSLILGGQVLAVKGT
+736 QSLILGGQVLATKGT
-751 ADLET
+751 ADLAA

-786 RGSINRVEGD
+786 SGSINRVEGD
-796 VPYIISAPVQADKT
+796 VPYLISAPVQADKT
-810 GESIAALISNYKAF
+810 GESIAALISDYKAF
-824 LSDKGITT
+824 LGDKGITN
-832 EERERIIGGNIREL
+832 EERDRIIGGNIREL

-853 GDVLGAMQRN
+853 GDVLGALQRN
-863 ALYKRADDYYA
+863 VLYKRSDDYYA
-874 TVASQYRGMTQGAL
+874 TVATRYREMTQEKL
-888 DSSIRALVNPDQF
+888 DGSIRALVNPDRF
-901 IWVVVGDAAKVK
+901 TWVVVGDAATVK

-922 IEMVGEAAKSASK
+922 IEMRGDAVKSANSSESK
-935 TETKPTKPR
+935 SSKPR

-959 KSPMGDQKAVL
+959 KTPMGDQKAVL

-975 GSAFTGQMSGG
+975 GSGFSGQMAGG
-986 LGTMPI
+986 LGTMAI
-992 TGGTV
+992 ANGAV

-1007 MTVPMPMTLDA
+1007 MTVPMPMSLDA
-1018 TATVDGDAISGDV
+1018 TATVDGDAISGEV

-1042 GSRKQ
+1042 GTRK

>member
-15 LVSPAIAADP
+15 LVSPVLAADP

-40 HEQFTLKNGLR
+40 HKQFTLKNGLR

-80 SGFAHLFEHLMFN
+80 TGFAHLFEHLMFN

-157 TNQIGVVQ
+157 ANQIGVVQ
-165 NEKRQGDTQPYGL
+165 NEKRQGDNQPYGL

-196 STIGSMPD
+196 STIGSMAD
-204 LEASTMETVRDWFRQ
+204 LDAASMEDVRAWFAQ

-233 VDVPTAKKLVEKN
+233 IDVPTAKKLVEKH
-246 FGSIKAGPKQKA
+246 FGSIKAGPKQKP
-258 LKIEIP
+258 LKIEVP
-264 TLPAAK
+264 TLAVPKA
-270 SEVMKDRVATTR
+270 EVMQDRVATTR

-287 AVPGIDGAD
+287 AVPGIDSAD

-320 REEKLAVAVTAGYQ
+320 RQEKLAVAVAAGYQ

-340 GIEVTADVKPGVDPD
+340 GIEVTADVKPGVDPE

-380 VQMRNISGRLA
+380 VQMRNVATRLA

-406 AEGALYRNDSD
+406 AEGTLYRNDSNF
-417 YYKKY
+417 YKKQ
-422 LETLAKTTPTQVTTA
+422 LAALAKVTPAQVTAA
-437 MGRWL
+437 MSRWL
-442 TRPAYSLKVMP
+442 TRPVYALKVVP
-453 GERDAYEEAKGVST
+453 GERTAYEEAKGVPT
-467 PKTATPIAKV
+467 PKTAPAITAI

-495 VERTKLSNGVE
+495 VERTRLSNGIE
-506 IVYAQRGAVPMTQIA
+506 IVYAQRQAVPMTQVS

-532 RDRLGTQS
+532 RDRQGTQS

-557 IAEAQERLGANISS
+557 IAEAQERLGANINTSA
-571 NASMDRTNVGLGSL
+571 NMDRTNVGLISL
-585 SANLTPSLKL
+585 SANLAPSLKL
-595 FSDIVLKPDFVAAE
+595 FSDIVLKPDFESSE
-609 VERLRGQQLARIQ
+609 VERLRGQQLARIEN
-622 TELTNPQGIAFR
+622 ELNNPQAVAFR
-634 MLPPILFGDKHPYGI
+634 TLPPILFGDKHPYGI

-656 VATVSKVSRD
+656 VAAVGKVTRA

-673 KWFRPEKATFF
+673 KSFRPEKATFY

-690 LADIKGALEGTFG
+690 LADIKDALEGTFG
-703 GWAATG
+703 GWTATG
-709 PVGVKD
+709 PAGVKD
-715 MSAAAAAAKPRIVL
+715 MSATPAPAKPRIVL

-736 QSLILGGQVLAVKGT
+736 QSLILGGQVLAAKGT

-765 SGFLSRI
+765 AGFLSRI

-810 GESIAALISNYKAF
+810 GESITALMTNYEAF
-824 LSDKGITT
+824 LGDKGITS

-863 ALYKRADDYYA
+863 ALYKRADDFYA
-874 TVASQYRGMTQGAL
+874 TVASEYRGMTQEKL
-888 DSSIRALVNPDQF
+888 DSAIRSLVKTDRF
-901 IWVVVGDAAKVK
+901 TWVVVGDAAKVK

-922 IEMVGEAAKSASK
+922 IEMQGEAVKSADNN
-935 TETKPTKPR
+935 TNKP
-944 SKDMAAVDGDWDVTI
+944 A
-959 KSPMGDQKAVL
+959 
-970 TVNSD
+970 N
-975 GSAFTGQMSGG
+975 
-986 LGTMPI
+986 
-992 TGGTV
+992 
-997 DGNTISWKMD
+997 
-1007 MTVPMPMTLDA
+1007 
-1018 TATVDGDAISGDV
+1018 
-1031 KAGAFGSMGLS
+1031 
-1042 GSRKQ
+1042 

>member
-15 LVSPAIAADP
+15 LVAPAIAADP
-25 APVPASA
+25 APVTV
-32 LVKEISIP
+32 LKLIKEISIP
-40 HEQFTLKNGLR
+40 HEQFMLKNGLR

-80 SGFAHLFEHLMFN
+80 TGFAHLFEHLMFS
-93 GSENSPGDFFQ
+93 GSENVPSFDESTTALG
-104 PLQNMGAT
+104 GANN
-112 DYNGTTWFDRTN
+112 NGSTWFDRTN
-124 YFQTVPTSALD
+124 YVETVPTGALEKM
-135 RILYLESD
+135 LYIESD

-148 LGAVTQENL
+148 LAAVTQENL

-165 NEKRQGDTQPYGL
+165 NEKRQSDTQPYGL
-178 VEYAQIKGMV
+178 VEYAQIKATV
-188 PEDHPYGH
+188 PEGHPYGH

-233 VDVPTAKKLVEKN
+233 VDVATAKKLVEKN
-246 FGSIKAGPKQKA
+246 FGSIKAGPKQKP

-264 TLPAAK
+264 TLAAAK
-270 SEVMKDRVATTR
+270 SEVIKDRVATTR

-287 AVPGIDGAD
+287 VVPGIDNAD
-296 AVPLEV
+296 SVPLEV

-307 GGLASSRLDNILV
+307 GGLSSSRLDNILV
-320 REEKLAVAVTAGYQ
+320 RQEKLAVAVTAGYQ

-340 GIEVTADVKPGVDPD
+340 GFEVTADVKPGVDPE
-355 VVAKRLDEII
+355 VVGRRLDEII
-365 ADFIKN
+365 ADYIKN

-380 VQMRNISGRLA
+380 VQMRNVSSRLA
-391 GLEQVGGFGGKAVAL
+391 GLESVGGFGGKAVAL
-406 AEGALYRNDSD
+406 AEGELYRNDSD
-417 YYKKY
+417 FYKKQ
-422 LETLAKTTPTQVTTA
+422 LASLAKTTPADVTAA

-442 TRPAYSLKVMP
+442 TRPVYALKVEP
-453 GERDAYEEAKGVST
+453 GERAPYEEAKGVTT
-467 PKTATPIAKV
+467 PKVATPLTPV
-477 ARAAAPELGAI
+477 PRTAAPALGAI

-506 IVYAQRGAVPMTQIA
+506 IVYARRSTVPMTQMS

-551 GMNSTQ
+551 GMTSTQ
-557 IAEAQERLGANISS
+557 IAEAQERLGATISS
-571 NASMDRTNVGLGSL
+571 NASMDRTAVGMTSL

-595 FSDIVLKPDFVAAE
+595 FSDIVLRPDFAPLE

-622 TELTNPQGIAFR
+622 SELTNPQAIALR
-634 MLPPILFGDKHPYGI
+634 ALPPILFGPKHPYGI

-656 VATVSKVSRD
+656 VATVSEVARD
-666 EIVDFHH
+666 EIVGFHH
-673 KWFRPEKATFF
+673 KWFRPEKATFY
-684 VVSDKP
+684 VVSNKP
-690 LADIKGALEGTFG
+690 LSDIKSALETSFSK
-703 GWAATG
+703 WTTTG
-709 PVGVKD
+709 PAGMKD
-715 MSAAAAAAKPRIVL
+715 MSALPAVSKQRIIL

-736 QSLILGGQVLAVKGT
+736 QSLIVGGQVLATKGT

-765 SGFLSRI
+765 AGFLSRI

-786 RGSINRVEGD
+786 RGVVNRVEGD
-796 VPYIISAPVQADKT
+796 VPYLVFAPVQADKT
-810 GESIAALISNYKAF
+810 GESIAALIGNYKAF
-824 LSDKGITT
+824 LGDKGITT
-832 EERERIIGGNIREL
+832 DERERIIGGNIREL

-863 ALYKRADDYYA
+863 ELFKRPDDFYA
-874 TVASQYRGMTQGAL
+874 TVAGKYRAMTQSGL
-888 DSSIRALVNPDQF
+888 DRSIRALVDPDKF
-901 IWVVVGDAAKVK
+901 TWVVVGDAAKVR
-913 PQLEALGLP
+913 PQLDSLGLP
-922 IEMVGEAAKSASK
+922 IEMVGEAAKSAGK
-935 TETKPTKPR
+935 NENKP
-944 SKDMAAVDGDWDVTI
+944 
-959 KSPMGDQKAVL
+959 
-970 TVNSD
+970 VN
-975 GSAFTGQMSGG
+975 
-986 LGTMPI
+986 
-992 TGGTV
+992 
-997 DGNTISWKMD
+997 
-1007 MTVPMPMTLDA
+1007 
-1018 TATVDGDAISGDV
+1018 
-1031 KAGAFGSMGLS
+1031 
-1042 GSRKQ
+1042 

>member
-15 LVSPAIAADP
+15 LVAPALAADP

-32 LVKEISIP
+32 LVKDISIP

-80 SGFAHLFEHLMFN
+80 TGFAHLFEHLMFN
-93 GSENSPGDFFQ
+93 GSENAPGDFFQ

-188 PEDHPYGH
+188 PEGHPYGH
-196 STIGSMPD
+196 STIGSMAD
-204 LEASTMETVRDWFRQ
+204 LEASTMDTVRDWFRQ

-233 VDVPTAKKLVEKN
+233 VDVATAKKLVEKN
-246 FGSIKAGPKQKA
+246 FGSIKAGPKQAA
-258 LKIEIP
+258 LKIKVP
-264 TLPAAK
+264 TLAASK
-270 SEVMKDRVATTR
+270 SEVMQDRVATTR

-287 AVPGIDGAD
+287 TVPGIDGAD
-296 AVPLEV
+296 SVPLDV
-302 GASVL
+302 GAAVL

-334 GFAQMG
+334 GFAQLG
-340 GIEVTADVKPGVDPD
+340 GLEVTADVKPGVDPD
-355 VVAKRLDEII
+355 VVSKRLDEII

-380 VQMRNISGRLA
+380 VQMRNVSSRLA
-391 GLEQVGGFGGKAVAL
+391 GLESVGGFGGKAVAL

-417 YYKKY
+417 FYKKQ
-422 LETLAKTTPTQVTTA
+422 LAALAKTTPADVTAA

-442 TRPAYSLKVMP
+442 TRPVYALKVMP
-453 GERDAYEEAKGVST
+453 GERAPYEEAKGVSA
-467 PKTATPIAKV
+467 PKTAEPIAKV
-477 ARAAAPELGAI
+477 ARAPAPELGAI

-495 VERTKLSNGVE
+495 VERTKLSNGIE
-506 IVYAQRGAVPMTQIA
+506 IVYAQRGTVPMTQVS
-521 LSFDAGNAADP
+521 LSFNAGNAADP
-532 RDRLGTQS
+532 RDKLGTQS

-557 IAEAQERLGANISS
+557 IAEAQERLGANI
-571 NASMDRTNVGLGSL
+571 NTGASMDRTTVGLGSL
-585 SANLTPSLKL
+585 SANLAPSLKL
-595 FSDIVLKPDFVAAE
+595 FSDIVLKPDFVPAE

-622 TELTNPQGIAFR
+622 NELNNPQGVAFR
-634 MLPPILFGDKHPYGI
+634 TLPPILFGDKHPYGI

-656 VATVSKVSRD
+656 VSTVGKLSRD

-673 KWFRPEKATFF
+673 KWFRPEKATFY

-690 LADIKGALEGTFG
+690 LADIKGAIESSFG
-703 GWAATG
+703 RWTATG
-709 PVGVKD
+709 PAGVKD
-715 MSAAAAAAKPRIVL
+715 MSAAPAEAKPRIVL

-736 QSLILGGQVLAVKGT
+736 QSLILGGQVLATKGT

-765 SGFLSRI
+765 AGFLSRI

-786 RGSINRVEGD
+786 RGSMNRVEGD

-810 GESIAALISNYKAF
+810 GESIAALISNYKSF
-824 LSDKGITT
+824 LTEKGITS

-863 ALYKRADDYYA
+863 ALYKRADNYYA
-874 TVASQYRGMTQGAL
+874 TVASEYRGMTQAGL
-888 DSSIRALVNPDQF
+888 DSSIRALVNPNKF
-901 IWVVVGDAAKVK
+901 VWVVVGDAAKVK

-922 IEMVGEAAKSASK
+922 IEMQGEAVKSANSSESK
-935 TETKPTKPR
+935 SSKPR

-975 GSAFTGQMSGG
+975 GSGFTGKMVGS
-986 LGTMPI
+986 LGAMDI
-992 TGGTV
+992 TGGSV

-1018 TATVDGDAISGDV
+1018 TATVDGDAIAGEV

-1042 GSRKQ
+1042 GTRK